1 MTSVSFNKEFY
12 LMKLSFG
19 FAAAA
24 LSIAIGV
31 SSFTAPV
38 MAQQWGNREQATLV
52 VTQPLGFERKQQQ
65 VEAVAYAEALK
76 SVNLYPAVGDIVTA
90 VHFKP
95 GDQVQAGELLVQ
107 LDDRRQQTALQR
119 AKLQLQDA
127 ERTVA
132 RLEKSRA
139 QGAIPQSQL
148 DEAVI
153 ARDLLKVTVTE
164 AQTEVDDRQIIA
176 PFAGVVGITDVEEG
190 DRITTQTLITT
201 LDQRDHLY
209 LDFNAPEQAAE
220 MLQEGAALNAYSWL
234 RSEQRIEAEVAEV
247 GSRVDPQSRTLR
259 IRALID
265 NQQDR
270 YRPGMSF
277 RVALTQSGDSYP
289 VIPEAALMWGPE
301 GAYVWVVKDNKAQR
315 IDVSIMQR
323 LPGRLLVD
331 GALQLGD
338 ELIVEGVQTLRLGQ
352 AVERLNTSS
361 IQGAEQP

>member
-1 MTSVSFNKEFY
+1 
-12 LMKLSFG
+12 MKFSLSF
-19 FAAAA
+19 AAVA
-24 LSIAIGV
+24 LTIAIGAT
-31 SSFTAPV
+31 SLSAPLY
-38 MAQQWGNREQATLV
+38 AQQWGNREQATLV

-76 SVNLYPAVGDIVTA
+76 SVNIYPAVGDKVTE
-90 VHFKP
+90 VFFSP
-95 GDQVQAGELLVQ
+95 GDRVEAGALLVQ

-127 ERTVA
+127 ERTVT

-153 ARDLLKVTVTE
+153 ARDLLKVTVEE

-190 DRITTQTLITT
+190 DRITTQTLVTT
-201 LDQRDHLY
+201 LDQREQLY

-220 MLQEGAALNAYSWL
+220 MLQQGARLNAYSWL
-234 RSEQRIEAEVAEV
+234 RAEQRIEAKVAEV
-247 GSRVDPQSRTLR
+247 GSRVDPQGRTLR

-265 NQQDR
+265 NQDDR

-277 RVALTQSGDSYP
+277 RVALTQAGDSYP

-301 GAYVWVVKDNKAQR
+301 GAYVWVVKEDKAQR

-338 ELIVEGVQTLRLGQ
+338 ELIIEGVQTLRLGQ
-352 AVERLNTSS
+352 TVERLNEATV
-361 IQGAEQP
+361 QGAEQP